1 MKIREILLE
10 ARLKPGVL
18 DSIKQKISIMLDKLD
33 KAVDFQDYTGSPMDD
48 YGIDTLVNNLITNV
62 AYLQTFAR
70 TQEDLDAAAE
80 AKRRLEQEVKENELR
95 NIEAKKRAKEEL
107 LQTKESPRWRTF
119 KKFVLSPRLKIS
131 VPPGRIIKVS
141 PVNIDVLRPTGVIER
156 TAIKDL
162 TTPQKLDD
170 FAKLTTEEVTNDIG
184 NYQNYV
190 DFIKMLDDEGI
201 GYRYRLSTDGSV
213 SYIQFDDVEI
223 NKITESTPYMAKY
236 DVHSGYV
243 IVTGP
248 NTIKFASGRRFVR
261 DRQDQEL
268 SFEQFAEMKHLG
280 EMLNNLVTNDIIDDY
295 YRISEVRPVG
305 SGSLVFDL
313 SVSGNTIENINTADI
328 HSPSDIVRLIVEKS
342 R

>member
-1 MKIREILLE
+1 MKIREILFE

-33 KAVDFQDYTGSPMDD
+33 KAVDFQDYGGVPMDD
-48 YGIDTLVNNLITNV
+48 YGIETLVNNLITNV

-70 TQEDLDAAAE
+70 TQDDLDAAAE
-80 AKRRLEQEVKENELR
+80 AKRRLEQEVRENELR
-95 NIEAKKRAKEEL
+95 NIEAKKKAKEEL

-190 DFIKMLDDEGI
+190 DFIKMMDDEGI
-201 GYRYRLSTDGSV
+201 GYRYRLSVDGSV
-213 SYIQFDDVEI
+213 FFIQFDDVDI
-223 NKITESTPYMAKY
+223 IKIFDRAKY
-236 DVHSGYV
+236 DVNSGYV

-248 NTIKFASGRRFVR
+248 NTIKFASSRRR
-261 DRQDQEL
+261 ISEDHDLEL

-280 EMLNNLVTNDIIDDY
+280 EMLNNLVTSNTIDDY
-295 YRISEVRPVG
+295 YRVSGVRPVG

-313 SVSGNTIENINTADI
+313 YISGNTIENINTADI
-328 HSPSDIVRLIVEKS
+328 HSPSDIVRLLVEKS

>member
-33 KAVDFQDYTGSPMDD
+33 KAVDFQDYTGSPMDE
-48 YGIDTLVNNLITNV
+48 YGIETLVNNLITNV

-70 TQEDLDAAAE
+70 TQDDLDAAAE
-80 AKRRLEQEVKENELR
+80 AKRRLEQEVRENELR
-95 NIEAKKRAKEEL
+95 NIEAKKKAKEEL

-141 PVNIDVLRPTGVIER
+141 PVNVDVLRPTGVIER

-170 FAKLTTEEVTNDIG
+170 FAKLTTDEVTKDID

-190 DFIKMLDDEGI
+190 DFIKMLGDEGI

-213 SYIQFDDVEI
+213 FYIQFDDAEV
-223 NKITESTPYMAKY
+223 NKIFDRAKY
-236 DVHSGYV
+236 EVHSGYV
-243 IVTGP
+243 ILTGP
-248 NTIKFASGRRFVR
+248 NTVKFASGRRLVR
-261 DRQDQEL
+261 EGHDLEL
-268 SFEQFAEMKHLG
+268 SFEQLAEMKHLG
-280 EMLNNLVTNDIIDDY
+280 EMFNNLVANNIIDSY
-295 YRISEVRPVG
+295 YSISEVRPVG
-305 SGSLVFDL
+305 SGSLVFNL
-313 SVSGNTIENINTADI
+313 YYSGTNIENINSADI
-328 HSPSDIVRLIVEKS
+328 HSPGDIVRLYVEKL
-342 R
+342 RG